1 MDIIVQ
7 NNFEGRVLQH
17 IKFTSQIWV
26 KTEENLQ
33 ILKNFWLRQEFPPR
47 PQSEGTLSGGEDAS
61 SILVQWCLPGATLV
75 GKARLY
81 QKADGQ
87 EEALQPMWTV
97 QLPLCRNPHCSNT
110 TYRPQTWDS
119 QGTKWCLSL
128 QQGTCTRYRCP
139 AHLSL
144 VAGSSSVLM

>member
-7 NNFEGRVLQH
+7 NNFKGRVLQH
-17 IKFTSQIWV
+17 IKFTPQIWV
-26 KTEENLQ
+26 KSEKF
-33 ILKNFWLRQEFPPR
+33 LKNFWLRQEFPPR
-47 PQSEGTLSGGEDAS
+47 PQSEGTLSGGDDVS
-61 SILVQWCLPGATLV
+61 SIPVQWCLPGATLV

-110 TYRPQTWDS
+110 TYRPQTQGS
-119 QGTKWCLSL
+119 QGRNWCLSL

-139 AHLSL
+139 AHLSP